1 MRTEAR
7 NREGAAAGI
16 PAPER
21 QRRAQAAGPHVP
33 FARLRS
39 AIGGDLDS
47 LPRELRRK
55 PQEAARVWGRGGELG
70 SLPPAACVFFSSPRC
85 VSRVYDNKQADPVWT
100 LMGPMVIIARAAVIK
115 LSAIELSPCRPEV
128 FVPLATVQDSRAR
141 RRGDSSPGVDLAGSS
156 SRSATVP
163 VPEVERSREID
174 GWCTYTFL
182 L

>member
-1 MRTEAR
+1 MCPWLHLGNFGLTAGWSQWYGWWIRISTRQASYQIWEMRANQTENWPIKLFFIISRRREGRTWLRTEAR

-70 SLPPAACVFFSSPRC
+70 ISSSCGRRPPAACVFSGPR
-85 VSRVYDNKQADPVWT
+85 V
-100 LMGPMVIIARAAVIK
+100 
-115 LSAIELSPCRPEV
+115 
-128 FVPLATVQDSRAR
+128 
-141 RRGDSSPGVDLAGSS
+141 RG
-156 SRSATVP
+156 
-163 VPEVERSREID
+163 I
-174 GWCTYTFL
+174 W
-182 L
+182 

>member
-1 MRTEAR
+1 MSLTALGKFWLNSRLVTMIWLMDSASYQIWEMRANQTENWPIKLFFIISRRREGRTWLRTEAR

-70 SLPPAACVFFSSPRC
+70 ISSSCGRRPPAACVFSGPR
-85 VSRVYDNKQADPVWT
+85 VREYMIIYTGRT
-100 LMGPMVIIARAAVIK
+100 LCGP
-115 LSAIELSPCRPEV
+115 
-128 FVPLATVQDSRAR
+128 
-141 RRGDSSPGVDLAGSS
+141 
-156 SRSATVP
+156 
-163 VPEVERSREID
+163 
-174 GWCTYTFL
+174 
-182 L
+182 

>member
-1 MRTEAR
+1 MCPWLHLGNFGLTAGWSQWYGWWIRHLIKYGRCAQIRPKIDRLNFFFIISRRREGRTWLRTEAR
-7 NREGAAAGI
+7 KSEGAAAGI

-70 SLPPAACVFFSSPRC
+70 ISSSCGRRPPAACVFSGPR
-85 VSRVYDNKQADPVWT
+85 VREYMIIYTGRT
-100 LMGPMVIIARAAVIK
+100 LCGP
-115 LSAIELSPCRPEV
+115 
-128 FVPLATVQDSRAR
+128 
-141 RRGDSSPGVDLAGSS
+141 
-156 SRSATVP
+156 
-163 VPEVERSREID
+163 
-174 GWCTYTFL
+174 
-182 L
+182 